1 MTVADYFVQELKKN
15 DVTDIFGIPGGV
27 LLELLYRVDA
37 FNGISAHL
45 NFHEQAAGYAACGYA
60 QVSGTLGVAY
70 ATKGPGIM
78 NMMTPLAEAYY
89 DSLPVLF
96 VTAHAS
102 EEKPEGMRFMNEQEM
117 DLISIVSGITKYAV
131 RVDDVKTACGEIK
144 KVCAVA
150 QEGRKGPV
158 LIDFSA
164 KLLKQEVT
172 SEIEKQNELVMQS
185 RSEKQNESALKIDYE
200 DIAKQLHRAKRP
212 ILLIGDGMREKET
225 TILVREFAEKRNIPV
240 LSSRVSQDLMADSR
254 RYYGYIGSH
263 GIRYSNFILSKAD
276 FILALGNRMSF
287 PAASESFRPIVEK
300 ADIVRVDID
309 ATEFQRVIPN
319 CKNIRADVKDFILAL
334 EEVMGDL
341 HGDKNWSQ
349 VCDTLREKLK
359 ECDME
364 EPQRRIASILN
375 EINEDA
381 TIVCDVGN
389 SELWFSRAFAYTRK
403 KMTILSS
410 KSFKTVGC
418 ALAKAIGVYY
428 ETKKPVI
435 CMTGDQ
441 GLQFNIQELQFI
453 SQNHIPITIVVYN
466 NHSSGMMRSSEQRM
480 GYSYFLQTTEDS
492 GFGMPMLK
500 DIARAY
506 QLEFFDEKDLNQ
518 ETLRQVLSEKTPKI
532 LQVEFQEEYDVKQVL
547 PKGNPCQKFL
557 PELEEHL
564 YRELDAM

>member
-1 MTVADYFVQELKKN
+1 MRVADYFALELKKN
-15 DVTDIFGIPGGV
+15 KVTDIFGIPGGV
-27 LLELLYRVDA
+27 LLPFLYAVDA
-37 FNGISAHL
+37 CEGIEAHL

-60 QVSGTLGVAY
+60 QGSGRLGVAY

-78 NMMTPLAEAYY
+78 NMMTPIAEAYY
-89 DSLPVLF
+89 DSIPVLF
-96 VTAHAS
+96 ITAHAN
-102 EEKPEGMRFMNEQEM
+102 EKKPDGMRFLHEQEM
-117 DLISIVSGITKYAV
+117 DLLSVVKGITKYAA
-131 RVDDVKTACGEIK
+131 RVDDAASACREIK
-144 KVCAVA
+144 KACRIA

-158 LIDFSA
+158 LLDVSA
-164 KLLKQEVT
+164 KVLKQEM
-172 SEIEKQNELVMQS
+172 EKETDIPGVRL
-185 RSEKQNESALKIDYE
+185 EKEDESGWKKECEKVADTLC
-200 DIAKQLHRAKRP
+200 HAKRP

-240 LSSRVSQDLMADSR
+240 LSSRVSQDLLVDSQQ
-254 RYYGYIGSH
+254 YYGYIGSH

-319 CKNIRADVKDFILAL
+319 CKNIRADVKDFIMAL
-334 EEVMGDL
+334 EEVMDDL

-428 ETKKPVI
+428 ETQKPVI

-492 GFGMPMLK
+492 GFGMPKLK

-518 ETLRQVLSEKTPKI
+518 EALRQVLSETTPKI
-532 LQVEFQEEYDVKQVL
+532 LQLEFQEEYDVKQVL

-564 YRELDAM
+564 YRELDDM

>member
-1 MTVADYFVQELKKN
+1 MRVADYFALELKKN
-15 DVTDIFGIPGGV
+15 KVTDIFGIPGGV
-27 LLELLYRVDA
+27 LLTFLYAIDA
-37 FNGISAHL
+37 CEGIEAHL

-60 QVSGTLGVAY
+60 QGSGRLGVAY

-78 NMMTPLAEAYY
+78 NMMTPIAEAYY
-89 DSLPVLF
+89 DSIPVLF
-96 VTAHAS
+96 ITAHAN
-102 EEKPEGMRFMNEQEM
+102 EKKPDGMRFLHEQEM
-117 DLISIVSGITKYAV
+117 DLLSVVKGITKYAV
-131 RVDDVKTACGEIK
+131 RIDDAASACREIK
-144 KVCAVA
+144 KACQIA

-158 LIDFSA
+158 LLDVSA
-164 KLLKQEVT
+164 KVLKQEL
-172 SEIEKQNELVMQS
+172 EKEADIPGIHL
-185 RSEKQNESALKIDYE
+185 EKEDESDWEKECEKVADSLC
-200 DIAKQLHRAKRP
+200 HAKRP
-212 ILLIGDGMREKET
+212 ILLIGDGIREKET

-240 LSSRVSQDLMADSR
+240 LSSRVSQDLLVDSR

-341 HGDKNWSQ
+341 HGDKNWIQ

>member
-1 MTVADYFVQELKKN
+1 MRVADYFALELKKN
-15 DVTDIFGIPGGV
+15 KVTDIFGIPGGV
-27 LLELLYRVDA
+27 LLTFLYAIDA
-37 FNGISAHL
+37 CEGIEAHL

-60 QVSGTLGVAY
+60 QGSGRLGVAY

-78 NMMTPLAEAYY
+78 NMMTPIAEAYY
-89 DSLPVLF
+89 DSIPVLF
-96 VTAHAS
+96 ITAHAN
-102 EEKPEGMRFMNEQEM
+102 EKKPDGMRFLHEQEM
-117 DLISIVSGITKYAV
+117 DLLSVVKGITKYAV
-131 RVDDVKTACGEIK
+131 RIDDAASACREIK
-144 KVCAVA
+144 KACQIA

-158 LIDFSA
+158 LLDVSA
-164 KLLKQEVT
+164 KVLKQEL
-172 SEIEKQNELVMQS
+172 EKEADIPGIHL
-185 RSEKQNESALKIDYE
+185 EKEDESDWKKECEKVADSLC
-200 DIAKQLHRAKRP
+200 HAKRP

-240 LSSRVSQDLMADSR
+240 LSSRVSQDLLVDSR

-375 EINEDA
+375 EITEDA

-492 GFGMPMLK
+492 GFGMPKLK

>member
-1 MTVADYFVQELKKN
+1 MRVADYFALELKKN
-15 DVTDIFGIPGGV
+15 KVTDIFGIPGGV
-27 LLELLYRVDA
+27 LLTFLYAIDA
-37 FNGISAHL
+37 CEGIEAHL

-60 QVSGTLGVAY
+60 QGSGRLGVAY

-78 NMMTPLAEAYY
+78 NMMTPIAEAYY
-89 DSLPVLF
+89 DSIPVLF
-96 VTAHAS
+96 ITAHAN
-102 EEKPEGMRFMNEQEM
+102 EKKPDGMRFLHEQEM
-117 DLISIVSGITKYAV
+117 DLLSVVKGITKYAV
-131 RVDDVKTACGEIK
+131 RVDDAASACRKIK
-144 KVCAVA
+144 KACRIA

-158 LIDFSA
+158 LLDVSA
-164 KLLKQEVT
+164 KVLKQEM
-172 SEIEKQNELVMQS
+172 EKETDIPGVRL
-185 RSEKQNESALKIDYE
+185 EKEDESGWKKECEKVVDTLC
-200 DIAKQLHRAKRP
+200 HAKRP

-240 LSSRVSQDLMADSR
+240 LSSRVSQDLLVDSR

-319 CKNIRADVKDFILAL
+319 CKNIRADVKDFIMAL

-341 HGDKNWSQ
+341 HGDKNWCQ

-375 EINEDA
+375 EINENA

-492 GFGMPMLK
+492 GFGMPKLK

-506 QLEFFDEKDLNQ
+506 QLEFFDEKDLSQ
-518 ETLRQVLSEKTPKI
+518 EALRYVLSEKTPKI

-564 YRELDAM
+564 YRELAAM